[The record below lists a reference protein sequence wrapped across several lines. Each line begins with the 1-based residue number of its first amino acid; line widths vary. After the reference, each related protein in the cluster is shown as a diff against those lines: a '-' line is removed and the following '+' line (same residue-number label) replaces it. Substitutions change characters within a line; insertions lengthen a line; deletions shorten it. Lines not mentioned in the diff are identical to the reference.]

1 MSACKDQKIG
11 QDKMELAANIYK
23 LCNELPA
30 EERFGLVQEMTQT
43 ALAIAANYANDIEL
57 SDSKD
62 DTDYS
67 DIVAGKLARLETQI
81 EIANRLG
88 YLDEDKT
95 NNVFRQIDL
104 VRSQLTELNKDGKTD
119 EATT

>member
-1 MSACKDQKIG
+1 
-11 QDKMELAANIYK
+11 
-23 LCNELPA
+23 
-30 EERFGLVQEMTQT
+30 MTQT

-57 SDSKD
+57 SDSKN

-95 NNVFRQIDL
+95 NNVFKQIDL
-104 VRSQLTELNKDGKTD
+104 VRSQLTEHNKDGKTD